1 VTALVID
8 ASIAVKWVVEEE
20 GTPAALELRR
30 RGRLIAPDLLVAECA
45 NILWKKA
52 RRGELSREEALLAAR
67 LLQGAEIELLPTLP
81 LLDAAAAIAIELD
94 HPAYD
99 CLYLALAS
107 AKDCRFITADDRL
120 LSKLSQGRQNRFRNR
135 TVSLAEATA

>member
-1 VTALVID
+1 
-8 ASIAVKWVVEEE
+8 
-20 GTPAALELRR
+20 
-30 RGRLIAPDLLVAECA
+30 
-45 NILWKKA
+45 LWKKA